1 MSRMMLSSPPSLHNR
16 YPTLLQLCALESDR
30 CDGTYAAL
38 TLCMSF
44 VWHYPAAELMAIM
57 SLAERLK
64 KLSAEK
70 EDLTAR
76 LEVGVQ
82 IFCFG

>member
-1 MSRMMLSSPPSLHNR
+1 MSRMTLPSPPSLLDR
-16 YPTLLQLCALESDR
+16 YPTLSPLSALESDR
-30 CDGTYAAL
+30 CDGAYAAL

-76 LEVGVQ
+76 LEVGLHIVS
-82 IFCFG
+82 

>member
-1 MSRMMLSSPPSLHNR
+1 
-16 YPTLLQLCALESDR
+16 
-30 CDGTYAAL
+30 
-38 TLCMSF
+38 MSF

-76 LEVGVQ
+76 LEVGLHIVS
-82 IFCFG
+82 

>member
-1 MSRMMLSSPPSLHNR
+1 
-16 YPTLLQLCALESDR
+16 
-30 CDGTYAAL
+30 
-38 TLCMSF
+38 
-44 VWHYPAAELMAIM
+44 MAIM

-76 LEVGVQ
+76 LEVGFHIV
-82 IFCFG
+82 C